1 MKRSLLIFILIL
13 LVSPLFTYAAWIW
26 QHNRDVPPPAE
37 AELQSA
43 LETGISWADVNAG
56 QLLTTN
62 NPMLWRMLQQSTRL
76 TGDARLHALFDRYAQ
91 RYLGRDPDY
100 LWRPLFQDGV
110 WIPVTP
116 ASLEGLPY
124 YNRHFIFSLTCDA
137 DLWALPDIQ
146 AQNRAG
152 FCDGHRLRS
161 ACVTHQL
168 MGLRLQQ
175 RKQCPQD
182 PDLAA
187 TVSRLQA
194 RLVGQLTWDPRPVD
208 VYLQRVLMLTESGA
222 GGQVK
227 PAWLRRLLRAQLPDG
242 AWANTPMVLPL
253 PGARDLVWTRNGIG
267 PGRAVGSFHTT
278 AQGIYVLSL
287 LLYGQGDEGRL

>member
-1 MKRSLLIFILIL
+1 MLRKLLIIFISIVTLPTL
-13 LVSPLFTYAAWIW
+13 GYAVYVW
-26 QHNRDVPPPAE
+26 QYNRDTPPPAH
-37 AELQSA
+37 AELEAA
-43 LETGISWADVNAG
+43 LNASIHWTETNSEH
-56 QLLTTN
+56 LLSTN
-62 NPMLWRMLQQSTRL
+62 NPMLWRMLQQSARL
-76 TGDARLHALFDRYAQ
+76 TGDARLQALFDRYTQ

-100 LWRPLFQDGV
+100 LWRPLFRDGV

-146 AQNRAG
+146 AQNQAG
-152 FCDGHRLRS
+152 FCDGHRFRS

-242 AWANTPMVLPL
+242 AWANTPMLLPL

-267 PGRAVGSFHTT
+267 PGRAVGNFHTT